1 MNCEK
6 CENLLGDFLD
16 GTLNRNDGALFS
28 AHLEECLTC
37 ANVREE
43 LHAIV
48 TAARA
53 TREEFVAPPNERAMW
68 LRIVNSIESERGGA
82 PIAAAAVAASGAQ
95 VSAARGE
102 SFLARW
108 MNKRWELTLPQMT
121 GAVAALVLAVALA
134 TALGMQGLQRGASEQ
149 TTANADAAA
158 PRAETAAHEEY
169 AQRQLRSLEYLRQL
183 VEQRQ
188 ARWNLRTRE
197 AFQRNMMV
205 IDQALNESLQE
216 LRRNPHDQIS
226 EEMLN
231 VALRSRRELL
241 EEFSEL

>member
-16 GTLNRNDGALFS
+16 GTLSHHDSALFG

-37 ANVREE
+37 ASVREE
-43 LHAIV
+43 LSTIV
-48 TAARA
+48 TAAHA
-53 TREEFVAPPNERAMW
+53 MREELVAPSNERAMW
-68 LRIVNSIESERGGA
+68 LRIVNTIESERGVA
-82 PIAAAAVAASGAQ
+82 PVAAAAAAAGGTP
-95 VSAARGE
+95 VAARGE

-108 MNKRWELTLPQMT
+108 MSKRWELTLPQMT
-121 GAVAALVLAVALA
+121 GAVAALILAVSLI
-134 TALGMQGLQRGASEQ
+134 TALGLQGMRGASEQ
-149 TTANADAAA
+149 PSAGPVATADNGAY
-158 PRAETAAHEEY
+158 EEY
-169 AQRQLRSLEYLRQL
+169 TQRQLRALEYLRQR

-188 ARWNLRTRE
+188 AHWNPRTRE

-205 IDQALNESLQE
+205 IDQALSESLQE

>member
-16 GTLNRNDGALFS
+16 GTLSPNDSALFS

-37 ANVREE
+37 GSVREE
-43 LHAIV
+43 LSTIV

-53 TREEFVAPPNERAMW
+53 LREEYVAPSNERAMW
-68 LRIVNSIESERGGA
+68 LRIVNTIESERGVA
-82 PIAAAAVAASGAQ
+82 PVAAAVAAAGGTP
-95 VSAARGE
+95 VSARGE
-102 SFLARW
+102 SFLARL

-121 GAVAALVLAVALA
+121 GAVAALILAVSLA
-134 TALGMQGLQRGASEQ
+134 TALGLQGLRGTSEQ
-149 TTANADAAA
+149 TTANADTAAA
-158 PRAETAAHEEY
+158 RADNGAYEEY
-169 AQRQLRSLEYLRQL
+169 TQRQLRALEYLRQR

-188 ARWNLRTRE
+188 AHWNPRTRE

>member
-16 GTLNRNDGALFS
+16 GTLSHNDSALFS
-28 AHLEECLTC
+28 AHLEECLSC
-37 ANVREE
+37 ANVRAE
-43 LHAIV
+43 LDAIV

-68 LRIVNSIESERGGA
+68 LRIVNSIESERGSA
-82 PIAAAAVAASGAQ
+82 PLAVAAAAGGAQ
-95 VSAARGE
+95 VSAARDEG
-102 SFLARW
+102 FFTRW

-134 TALGMQGLQRGASEQ
+134 TALGLQGLRGGASEQ
-149 TTANADAAA
+149 PTANADTAA

-169 AQRQLRSLEYLRQL
+169 AQRQLRALEYLRQR